1 MEGRKERAGS
11 CCGQGEPSFD
21 GKHYQFADP
30 AASSQRLDGGTTV
43 SGTMAVAHLAGIKI
57 FSTGGI
63 GGVHRGA
70 ETSFDISSDLIALSD
85 TPVAVVCAG
94 SKSMQVGLRLFWKSC
109 H

>member
-1 MEGRKERAGS
+1 M
-11 CCGQGEPSFD
+11 
-21 GKHYQFADP
+21 
-30 AASSQRLDGGTTV
+30 

-70 ETSFDISSDLIALSD
+70 ETSEWTGWGQLALRVLTPLCTGFDISSDLIALSD

-94 SKSMQVGLRLFWKSC
+94 SKSM
-109 H
+109 